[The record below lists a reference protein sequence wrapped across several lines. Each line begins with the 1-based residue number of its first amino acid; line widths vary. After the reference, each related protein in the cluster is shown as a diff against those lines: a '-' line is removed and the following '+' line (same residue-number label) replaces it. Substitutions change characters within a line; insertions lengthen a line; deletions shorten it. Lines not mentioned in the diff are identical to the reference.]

1 MNCRNGSITRKT
13 IPNRKNPGESTVQIL
28 ESRISTV
35 RIVGGV
41 RFGYQKIQI
50 QP

>member
-13 IPNRKNPGESTVQIL
+13 IPNRKNRGECTVQIL

-35 RIVGGV
+35 RIVVGV
-41 RFGYQKIQI
+41 RFRYQKLQI